1 MKRNF
6 RKSIKKDI
14 QEIDK
19 IISSQE
25 DGKEL
30 YETLVAKYCSYDKDF
45 SIGLPP
51 RTVEIPGRPIPS
63 HKKNLLAVK
72 NKLELFLLNNEESRF
87 YKKEGFWPG
96 VIAGVL
102 SSLIASGIWALIDY
116 VIKQW

>member
-72 NKLELFLLNNEESRF
+72 NKLELFLLQKRRLFARRYCGCFIVSDRKR
-87 YKKEGFWPG
+87 YMG
-96 VIAGVL
+96 V
-102 SSLIASGIWALIDY
+102 D
-116 VIKQW
+116 